1 MTTAGARFQNC
12 DFVVSYNTVCSN
24 QQYLTGFNL
33 FYYVWGPADLDE
45 DYEDGFLPM
54 RLRDISVLYTNSIY
68 AIT

>member
-1 MTTAGARFQNC
+1 MFELTI
-12 DFVVSYNTVCSN
+12 SYWLQS
-24 QQYLTGFNL
+24 
-33 FYYVWGPADLDE
+33 FYYVFGPADLDE